1 MLHVAGF
8 RFRYSRFSTSTL
20 APETT
25 SAILNKGSRLQVQIL
40 QVQYLH
46 PCTGANICYPEQ
58 KVAGFRFS
66 TFRFSTS
73 TLAPELTSA
82 ILNKGSSLEV

>member
-1 MLHVAGF
+1 VAGF

-20 APETT
+20 APEPT

-46 PCTGANICYPEQ
+46 P
-58 KVAGFRFS
+58 
-66 TFRFSTS
+66 
-73 TLAPELTSA
+73 
-82 ILNKGSSLEV
+82 